1 MIRQAPNGSL
11 APARLYDH
19 WRQGSTSTRSTPFGI
34 RQPCAAV
41 LANQHGRDCD
51 CLKSAMTSPIY
62 FTITLAGLA
71 LNYKRAGAP
80 TKQLTHMHLDGLLSH
95 ITFQA
100 IRSTLDTIA
109 GLTARLSR
117 MGESRA
123 FYLCH

>member
-1 MIRQAPNGSL
+1 MML
-11 APARLYDH
+11 
-19 WRQGSTSTRSTPFGI
+19 
-34 RQPCAAV
+34 
-41 LANQHGRDCD
+41 
-51 CLKSAMTSPIY
+51 PIY

-80 TKQLTHMHLDGLLSH
+80 TKRLTHMHLDGLLSH

-117 MGESRA
+117 MGEASA
-123 FYLCH
+123 FYLCQ